1 METGTTLPAGR
12 IYQRIFIL
20 MCGLTS
26 LNQTLGER
34 LIGQLTEATRLL
46 IEMAAEFRNENS
58 FELREK
64 RKLIKLDP

>member
-1 METGTTLPAGR
+1 
-12 IYQRIFIL
+12 

>member
-1 METGTTLPAGR
+1 
-12 IYQRIFIL
+12 

-34 LIGQLTEATRLL
+34 LTGRFTEATRLL

-58 FELREK
+58 VELREMC
-64 RKLIKLDP
+64 KLIMLGP